1 MKIIKI
7 KDYYGNWQ
15 SIPVDDALYSEWHD
29 MQQETNT
36 LHKRTVYHEFP
47 CDPMFFETAHR
58 EQFDD
63 VYSYYVAKDENI
75 RLYEAIKR
83 LNPLQRRRIEML
95 MDNMSYTDIARE
107 EGCAVSVARR
117 SVLRALALLREFMGE

>member
-1 MKIIKI
+1 MKIIRI

-15 SIPVDDALYSEWHD
+15 SIPVDDALYSEWQD
-29 MQQETNT
+29 MQQEANT
-36 LHKRTVYHEFP
+36 FHKRTVYHEFP
-47 CDPMFFETAHR
+47 CDPQFVEKAYNET
-58 EQFDD
+58 FDD
-63 VYSYYVAKDENI
+63 VYSYYVTQEETL
-75 RLYEAIKR
+75 RLYEAISR

-117 SVLRALALLREFMGE
+117 SVLRALALLREFMSE